1 MQVCESGPRALR
13 YELMKIPILLI
24 DDNLDSCQT
33 AAKLLRL
40 AGDYESDIAQDV
52 FTALELIEKK
62 EYALAIIDYQMPDMN
77 GVELFQRMKQIR
89 PDLKAIFVTGY
100 ATIDVVFPALEA
112 GVLRVLA
119 KPVDFEVL
127 IPVIDD
133 LAWSSTNAE
142 P

>member
-62 EYALAIIDYQMPDMN
+62 EYALAIIDYQMPEMN

-119 KPVDFEVL
+119 KPVDFELL

>member
-62 EYALAIIDYQMPDMN
+62 EYALAIIDYQMPEMN

>member
-1 MQVCESGPRALR
+1 
-13 YELMKIPILLI
+13 MKIPILLI